1 MGDVGSVL
9 GDILNVMIIIT
20 ILPTLFS
27 AFGSIAGIDT
37 STIQPLLDLFTTLL
51 PVLLIIQLFTG
62 LFSAFGGRDEF
73 GLTEILNIL
82 VLILVFPTLLNAISG
97 VMGSTAG
104 TTFDVSGIMEIFN
117 MILPIVLLVKL
128 IEGVTKAIK

>member
-1 MGDVGSVL
+1 MADIGNVL
-9 GDILNVMIIIT
+9 GDILNIMIIIT

-27 AFGSIAGIDT
+27 AFSSIAGIDT
-37 STIQPLLDLFTTLL
+37 SMIQPLLDLFTTLL

-97 VMGSTAG
+97 VMGSTSG
-104 TTFDVSGIMEIFN
+104 TTFDISGIMDIFN